1 MAVGGPGIGV
11 LGFDHVQLAM
21 PARGESEAR
30 RFYGTVLGLREV
42 ARPDALRGR
51 GGCWFVGPGGA
62 AIHLAVDDRFIAAKK
77 AHPCLVVADLDA
89 ARRALAAGGAAIT
102 EDDAG
107 TGLVRCYTADPF
119 GNRIELVDASDAG
132 FTDRGAAAEDRQA
145 FAGRPASAVG

>member
-1 MAVGGPGIGV
+1 MAVVEPGIGV

-42 ARPDALRGR
+42 AKPDALRGR
-51 GGCWFVGPGGA
+51 GGCWFVGPGGT
-62 AIHLAVDDRFIAAKK
+62 AIHLGVDDRFIAAKK
-77 AHPCLVVADLDA
+77 AHPCLIVADLGA
-89 ARRALAAGGAAIT
+89 ARRALAAGGAEMK

-107 TGLVRCYTADPF
+107 AGVRRCYTTDPF

-132 FTDRGAAAEDRQA
+132 FTARSAAAQDR
-145 FAGRPASAVG
+145 